1 MGDAGKVCETPV
13 CAHLVKAGFRLCGQ
27 CRQGVA
33 RELLS
38 LPALFRDC
46 EAEPPGIADVREAG
60 RVCADIVDILSSW
73 CSLVVCERG
82 GIAPATKTVEDMV
95 VFLDMSL
102 GWLARHDAGGDF
114 VVEVRE
120 LAAAARGVVA
130 PREVLGV
137 CDRGGCGRDILAG
150 GADVRCED
158 GHEWRPAEWL
168 SLGKRVRST
177 AASGQRARK
186 RRSGR
191 RA

>member
-38 LPALFRDC
+38 LPALHRDG
-46 EAEPPGIADVREAG
+46 EAGPPSEEAG
-60 RVCADIVDILSSW
+60 RVRADVVDILSSW

-82 GIAPATKTVEDMV
+82 GIAPATGTVEDMV

-102 GWLARHDAGGDF
+102 VWLAKHDAAGDF
-114 VVEVRE
+114 AIEVRE
-120 LAAAARGVVA
+120 LAEAARGVA
-130 PREVLGV
+130 PRVLGV
-137 CDRGGCGRDILAG
+137 CDRGGCGRDVLAG
-150 GADVRCED
+150 GADARCGA

-168 SLGKRVRST
+168 SLTKRVRST
-177 AASGQRARK
+177 AGSGQRARK

-191 RA
+191 RS

>member
-38 LPALFRDC
+38 LPALYRDC
-46 EAEPPGIADVREAG
+46 EAREGGA
-60 RVCADIVDILSSW
+60 RVCADVVDILSSW

-82 GIAPATKTVEDMV
+82 GIGLAANAVEDMA
-95 VFLDMSL
+95 VFLDMNL
-102 GWLARHDAGGDF
+102 IWLAKHDAAGDF
-114 VVEVRE
+114 VIEVRE
-120 LAAAARGVVA
+120 LGAAARGA
-130 PREVLGV
+130 TDRGEVLGV
-137 CDRGGCGRDILAG
+137 CDRGGCGRDIHAG
-150 GADVRCED
+150 SADVRCEA

-191 RA
+191 RS

>member
-38 LPALFRDC
+38 LPALYRDC
-46 EAEPPGIADVREAG
+46 EASAGVDVDAV
-60 RVCADIVDILSSW
+60 RVCADVVDILSSW

-82 GIAPATKTVEDMV
+82 GIGPATKAVEDMA
-95 VFLDMSL
+95 VFLDMNL
-102 GWLARHDAGGDF
+102 VWLARHDAAGDF

-120 LAAAARGVVA
+120 LAEAARGTTN
-130 PREVLGV
+130 RGEVLGV
-137 CDRGGCGRDILAG
+137 CDRGGCGRDIVAG
-150 GADVRCED
+150 GVDVRCGA

-191 RA
+191 RS